1 MGVENYDQPVSP
13 LKQIAQ
19 VSTIL
24 QLFFEWQNDRKDLLG
39 LLADNTSTYYIVL
52 HCRLPWKI
60 KNKTLPLCFVAFH
73 HACMECAHSLL
84 IICLFNDIRLVQNY
98 RKRLVSMK
106 LYQSCQLNPLIML
119 DWQNYYFG
127 CTDKEGINYLIEL
140 RCWIDRGKVKLQQPQ
155 PIAHQRTVIRTF
167 SIELIRIHYFY

>member
-24 QLFFEWQNDRKDLLG
+24 QLFLEWQNDRKDLLG

-52 HCRLPWKI
+52 HCRLSWKI

-106 LYQSCQLNPLIML
+106 LYHVSWTLLS
-119 DWQNYYFG
+119 
-127 CTDKEGINYLIEL
+127 
-140 RCWIDRGKVKLQQPQ
+140 CWIGKTIILGV
-155 PIAHQRTVIRTF
+155 PIKKA
-167 SIELIRIHYFY
+167 LIT